1 QSVDML
7 PRAALRASRVSH
19 SPLHTRQTPLP
30 TALRIRT
37 YAERPR
43 RPPPPPPRP
52 AGRPATRP
60 PPPPNRDFP
69 SASGRARQTSPG
81 TSVNDQTWKP
91 KDGIKFAGAPAA
103 ALPSAANQVNQAEDA
118 ARTQTSIDGTR
129 PQDASVRQAPLDD
142 STAPLEPIAQKIGT
156 DEPVPGSARD
166 RAWEAQA
173 QAENTPPPPDSSAQP
188 QQPLPDLRQGL
199 PSTFDMEYGSGRA
212 RDSEQARHDRP
223 SSQTD
228 GIDITTTTPR
238 EDSGRT
244 GDRSYD
250 RSAYE
255 TSLDRRRAQM
265 ANWLYAGL
273 LFTALT
279 GAFYLA
285 RPFNAARED
294 VPSSLQLED
303 ADGWTPGKLYARMR
317 ARLGNQMGYYTEP
330 TFPKLLPEIPVE
342 QRQPYT
348 LVLSLEDLMIHST
361 WDRKNGYRTAKRPGI
376 DYFIRY
382 LSQYYELVLFTSV
395 PLSMADPVIKKL
407 DPYHFIMWPLGRE
420 ATKYEGG
427 EYVKDL
433 SYLNRP
439 LSKTLILDTKAGH
452 VKNQPENAI
461 ILPKWSG
468 EVGDERTGDLVR
480 LIPFLENLAAMGTED
495 VRTVLKSFEG
505 KDISTE
511 FSRREQLAREQL
523 AAQNAAE
530 SSRRPRHSLGS
541 LTGALG
547 LSGAGAGGMGG
558 GMVLADGQS
567 VASGYARGKTL
578 SDQIREQGQKQYEAI
593 EAQIREHGAQWLRE
607 EEEEL
612 KKAQE
617 VQMRDMKKGAFGW
630 FGGKKEGE

>member
-1 QSVDML
+1 
-7 PRAALRASRVSH
+7 
-19 SPLHTRQTPLP
+19 
-30 TALRIRT
+30 
-37 YAERPR
+37 
-43 RPPPPPPRP
+43 
-52 AGRPATRP
+52 
-60 PPPPNRDFP
+60 
-69 SASGRARQTSPG
+69 
-81 TSVNDQTWKP
+81 
-91 KDGIKFAGAPAA
+91 
-103 ALPSAANQVNQAEDA
+103 
-118 ARTQTSIDGTR
+118 
-129 PQDASVRQAPLDD
+129 
-142 STAPLEPIAQKIGT
+142 
-156 DEPVPGSARD
+156 
-166 RAWEAQA
+166 
-173 QAENTPPPPDSSAQP
+173 
-188 QQPLPDLRQGL
+188 
-199 PSTFDMEYGSGRA
+199 MEYGSGRA
-212 RDSEQARHDRP
+212 RDSEQPRHDRP

-273 LFTALT
+273 LFTAFT

-294 VPSSLQLED
+294 VPSSLQPED
-303 ADGWTPGKLYARMR
+303 AEGWTPGKLYARMR

-348 LVLSLEDLMIHST
+348 LVLSLEDLLIHST

-530 SSRRPRHSLGS
+530 SSRRPRRSLGS

-593 EAQIREHGAQWLRE
+593 EAQIREHGPQWLKE

-617 VQMRDMKKGAFGW
+617 VQMQDMKKGAFGW